1 MLLAIARRSHRIQC
15 EVPWLRW
22 SMLQEA
28 RFQEIGPIALR
39 RTKEIFSYMEPASIA
54 IPAAVNGMKVLI
66 SAYEGY
72 EQTRVRRT
80 DRAVREDVRRRIHQ
94 VHRQVERWMIRAYT
108 NGEKYGMSRIQ
119 SILHN
124 LTSFAEDAQ
133 FAIAGE
139 TRPKHDGIRRM
150 TRKIHKKLIEHDRE
164 TIAMLEHASQHLN
177 ATMAAYV
184 ETRNIDLDIIDGVL
198 DKARRHF
205 AERNR
210 LLDDLRN

>member
-1 MLLAIARRSHRIQC
+1 
-15 EVPWLRW
+15 
-22 SMLQEA
+22 
-28 RFQEIGPIALR
+28 
-39 RTKEIFSYMEPASIA
+39 MEPTSLA

-94 VHRQVERWMIRAYT
+94 VHRQVERWMIRAFA
-108 NGEKYGMSRIQ
+108 NGEHHGMHRIRY
-119 SILHN
+119 ILHN
-124 LTSFAEDAQ
+124 LGLFAEDAQ
-133 FAIAGE
+133 LAIAGE
-139 TRPKHDGIRRM
+139 NRPKQYELRRL
-150 TRKIHKKLIEHDRE
+150 TRKVQTKLIEHDRE

-177 ATMAAYV
+177 ATMAAYM
-184 ETRNIDLDIIDGVL
+184 ETRSIDLDIIDGVL

-210 LLDDLRN
+210 LLIDLQN

>member
-1 MLLAIARRSHRIQC
+1 
-15 EVPWLRW
+15 
-22 SMLQEA
+22 
-28 RFQEIGPIALR
+28 
-39 RTKEIFSYMEPASIA
+39 MEPASIA

-94 VHRQVERWMIRAYT
+94 VHRQVERWMIRAYA
-108 NGEKYGMSRIQ
+108 NGEKYEMNRIQ
-119 SILHN
+119 YILHN
-124 LTSFAEDAQ
+124 LKAFAEDAQ

>member
-1 MLLAIARRSHRIQC
+1 MHRI
-15 EVPWLRW
+15 
-22 SMLQEA
+22 
-28 RFQEIGPIALR
+28 RF
-39 RTKEIFSYMEPASIA
+39 
-54 IPAAVNGMKVLI
+54 
-66 SAYEGY
+66 
-72 EQTRVRRT
+72 
-80 DRAVREDVRRRIHQ
+80 
-94 VHRQVERWMIRAYT
+94 
-108 NGEKYGMSRIQ
+108 
-119 SILHN
+119 ILHN

-139 TRPKHDGIRRM
+139 SRPKHDGIRRM

-177 ATMAAYV
+177 ATMATYM
-184 ETRNIDLDIIDGVL
+184 ETRSIDIDIIDGVL

>member
-1 MLLAIARRSHRIQC
+1 
-15 EVPWLRW
+15 
-22 SMLQEA
+22 
-28 RFQEIGPIALR
+28 
-39 RTKEIFSYMEPASIA
+39 MEPASIA

-72 EQTRVRRT
+72 EQTRGRRT
-80 DRAVREDVRRRIHQ
+80 DRAVREDVRRRIHH
-94 VHRQVERWMIRAYT
+94 VHRQVERLMIRAFA
-108 NGEKYGMSRIQ
+108 NSEHHGMHRIRF
-119 SILHN
+119 ILHN
-124 LTSFAEDAQ
+124 LRSFAEDAQ
-133 FAIAGE
+133 YAIAGE

-164 TIAMLEHASQHLN
+164 TIAMLEHASQHLT
-177 ATMAAYV
+177 ATMATYM
-184 ETRNIDLDIIDGVL
+184 ETRSIDLDIIDGVL

>member
-1 MLLAIARRSHRIQC
+1 
-15 EVPWLRW
+15 
-22 SMLQEA
+22 
-28 RFQEIGPIALR
+28 
-39 RTKEIFSYMEPASIA
+39 MEPTSLA

-94 VHRQVERWMIRAYT
+94 VHRQVERWMIRAYA
-108 NGEKYGMSRIQ
+108 NGEKYEMNRIQ
-119 SILHN
+119 YILHN
-124 LTSFAEDAQ
+124 LKAFAEDAQ

-177 ATMAAYV
+177 ATMAAYD
-184 ETRNIDLDIIDGVL
+184 ETRSIDLDIIDGVL

>member
-1 MLLAIARRSHRIQC
+1 
-15 EVPWLRW
+15 
-22 SMLQEA
+22 
-28 RFQEIGPIALR
+28 
-39 RTKEIFSYMEPASIA
+39 
-54 IPAAVNGMKVLI
+54 
-66 SAYEGY
+66 
-72 EQTRVRRT
+72 
-80 DRAVREDVRRRIHQ
+80 
-94 VHRQVERWMIRAYT
+94 MIRAYT
-108 NGEKYGMSRIQ
+108 NGEKYEMNRIQ
-119 SILHN
+119 YILHN
-124 LTSFAEDAQ
+124 LKGFAEDAQ

-177 ATMAAYV
+177 VITAAYV
-184 ETRNIDLDIIDGVL
+184 ETRSIDLDIIDGVL

>member
-1 MLLAIARRSHRIQC
+1 
-15 EVPWLRW
+15 
-22 SMLQEA
+22 
-28 RFQEIGPIALR
+28 
-39 RTKEIFSYMEPASIA
+39 MEPTSIA

-94 VHRQVERWMIRAYT
+94 VHRQVERWMIRAYA
-108 NGEKYGMSRIQ
+108 NGEKYEMNRIQ
-119 SILHN
+119 YILHN
-124 LTSFAEDAQ
+124 LVYSQKMHSSLLPVKPTKKQ
-133 FAIAGE
+133 Y
-139 TRPKHDGIRRM
+139 GIRRM
-150 TRKIHKKLIEHDRE
+150 TRKVHKKLIEHDRE

-210 LLDDLRN
+210 LLDRPTKLR